1 MNFINIKSTE
11 TANMGGG
18 CMVDILTLNDG
29 RVIVISDEYLGMY
42 ESKDAF
48 FDSADQLNG
57 FYLQGE

>member
-1 MNFINIKSTE
+1 MKFVNIKETSTE
-11 TANMGGG
+11 NMGGG
-18 CMVDILTLNDG
+18 CMVDILTLTDG